1 MFNFSVKGILGYGTP
16 RGFNNEPHRFE
27 REESPTQSQ
36 KRDAEPPEMSEMKRI
51 KITEQITAA
60 AEKTSPKER
69 SSMDSRRKDS
79 VKGEK
84 IPVTAS
90 GAVYSVLADK

>member
-1 MFNFSVKGILGYGTP
+1 MFFSVKGLLGYGTP
-16 RGFNNEPHRFE
+16 RGFNDEPYRFE
-27 REESPTQSQ
+27 RVESPTQSQ
-36 KRDAEPPEMSEMKRI
+36 KRDAEPPEMAEMKRI

-84 IPVTAS
+84 KSVADS
-90 GAVYSVLADK
+90 GAVYSVSTDK